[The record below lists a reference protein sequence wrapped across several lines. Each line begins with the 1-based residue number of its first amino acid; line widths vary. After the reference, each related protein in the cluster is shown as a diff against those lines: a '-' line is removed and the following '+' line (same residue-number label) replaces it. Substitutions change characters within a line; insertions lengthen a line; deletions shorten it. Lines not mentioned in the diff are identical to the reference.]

1 LEVIADDVHFEPW
14 SSDFVVEANKKVT
27 VTLQEQTEEVKK
39 PNISMSQI
47 TLTEVVEPEPI
58 PVIKEEKAPIKE
70 EKRVTD
76 SLKINKNDLMSL
88 LKKK

>member
-1 LEVIADDVHFEPW
+1 
-14 SSDFVVEANKKVT
+14 
-27 VTLQEQTEEVKK
+27 
-39 PNISMSQI
+39 MSQI

-58 PVIKEEKAPIKE
+58 LIPIPEPVIKEEKAPIKE